1 MPRHN
6 KNIKSIVKSS
16 SAIALI
22 AILAGVGGF
31 LHFKNDKS
39 ESYLTLND
47 FTLGTEISYELI
59 ADGLVIDE
67 GKNIYNEKGLKLKIP
82 NQQAVSQAKNL
93 GYNLRITPEK
103 SISDVETLDLLIN
116 LDREHKNIT
125 FEGTGLSDTTNL
137 VLKHNKEIQNIAPDW
152 AGLFS
157 ENIENDQGEQ
167 GKSVQLAFQN
177 SGVKSDVNPIATGQ
191 MEVFF
196 PGYGDN
202 AGNLGQ
208 VQSRYSAI
216 LAQMA
221 HHLSIVMVVQTE
233 AIGLFFDAGIQL
245 ETQRK
250 HQELRARAHKD
261 YHPSEQMC
269 RIGTFIRS
277 VAHAESKS
285 ETTKHALNKVL
296 MNQYLATQSSS
307 AAEGPIVH
315 EAARIAQ
322 YKNTYC
328 DPRDGGGATEAM
340 CKDALTTSKLEQLN
354 KDIDYTRTLESKL
367 TLDINFN
374 DLGMSGSTPH
384 ILTDDEKDLIAL
396 AKNLYFPNVFE
407 EPSEPS
413 LVSSLVPLLK
423 QNQIAQA
430 HLDSRSYA
438 AKLNVAHN
446 SFLNIVGMKTAAPE
460 GQARTTTATTPA
472 PPAFSSGSPVQ
483 NTPPGGTQGTIVT
496 TRTAPPA
503 LAEDTGWAHMKALL
517 REFGMTP
524 IDMNGDGD
532 TTDAVDMTVDEQIDE
547 MLGERPSY
555 YAQMEVLTKKIYQSP
570 DFYTNLYDKP
580 ANVERIGVSLDAI
593 AVMNQ
598 RDRFDSLLR
607 REMLAS
613 VLLEEELAP
622 HAEEVSTLLYE
633 SIGQIQRDGGAT
645 VVPVP

>member
-1 MPRHN
+1 MLRHN

-31 LHFKNDKS
+31 LHLKHDSS
-39 ESYLTLND
+39 ESYIALND
-47 FTLGTEISYELI
+47 FTPGTEISYELI
-59 ADGLVIDE
+59 ADGLVVDE

-82 NQQAVSQAKNL
+82 NQQAITQAKSL
-93 GYNLRITPEK
+93 GYSLRITPES
-103 SISDVETLDLLIN
+103 SISDAETLDLLIN
-116 LDREHKNIT
+116 LDREHQNIT
-125 FEGTGLSDTTNL
+125 FEGAGLSDSANL
-137 VLKHNKEIQNIAPDW
+137 TLKHNKEIQNITPDW

-157 ENIENDQGEQ
+157 ENIESDQQEQ
-167 GKSVQLAFQN
+167 GKSFQLAFQN
-177 SGVKSDVNPIATGQ
+177 SGVQSDFSSIGNGK

-196 PGYGDN
+196 PGYGDDQ
-202 AGNLGQ
+202 GNLSQ

-216 LAQMA
+216 LAEMA
-221 HHLSIVMVVQTE
+221 HNLTIVMVTQTE
-233 AIGLFFDAGIQL
+233 AIGMFFDAGIQL

-285 ETTKHALNKVL
+285 ETTKHALNKIL
-296 MNQYLATQSSS
+296 MNQYLAIQNSS
-307 AAEGPIVH
+307 ASEGPIVF
-315 EAARIAQ
+315 EAARTAQ
-322 YKNTYC
+322 YKSTYC
-328 DPRDGGGATEAM
+328 DPRDGGGATKAM
-340 CKDALTTSKLEQLN
+340 CEDALTTSKHEQLN

-367 TLDINFN
+367 TLDVNFN
-374 DLGMSGSTPH
+374 DLGMSGSVPH
-384 ILTDDEKDLIAL
+384 TLTDDEEDIIAL
-396 AKNLYFPNVFE
+396 ARNLYFPNVFE
-407 EPSEPS
+407 SPTEPS
-413 LVSSLVPLLK
+413 LVASLIPLLK
-423 QNQIAQA
+423 QNEIAQA

-438 AKLNVAHN
+438 AKLSVAHN

-460 GQARTTTATTPA
+460 GQPRTATATTP
-472 PPAFSSGSPVQ
+472 PPPSFGSS
-483 NTPPGGTQGTIVT
+483 TIIT
-496 TRTAPPA
+496 TRTTPPA
-503 LAEDTGWAHMKALL
+503 LAEDSGWAHMKALL
-517 REFGMTP
+517 REFGMQP

-532 TTDAVDMTVDEQIDE
+532 TIDTVDMTVDEQIDE

-607 REMLAS
+607 REMLTS
-613 VLLEEELAP
+613 VLLEEELVP

-633 SIGQIQRDGGAT
+633 SIGQIQRDGGST
-645 VVPVP
+645 VVPMP